1 MSETWNWGSPW
12 GEKPVK
18 ISQPSNLKNI
28 VFVTEK
34 SSLLGISQVSFVLT
48 LYLECLVKQSDVKKI
63 ETWILKI
70 IHCTSYINHL
80 IINKL

>member
-1 MSETWNWGSPW
+1 MSETWKWGSPW

-34 SSLLGISQVSFVLT
+34 SSLLGISQVSFALT
-48 LYLECLVKQSDVKKI
+48 LYLECLVKQSDVKK
-63 ETWILKI
+63 LKLESLK
-70 IHCTSYINHL
+70 SYTVLHI
-80 IINKL
+80 

>member
-1 MSETWNWGSPW
+1 MSETWKWGSLW

-34 SSLLGISQVSFVLT
+34 SSLLGISQMSFVLT
-48 LYLECLVKQSDVKKI
+48 LYLECLVKQSDVKK
-63 ETWILKI
+63 LKLESLK
-70 IHCTSYINHL
+70 SYTVLHI
-80 IINKL
+80 